1 MSKQVHDSKKDI
13 QVLPSKAKRVF
24 KETKFIN
31 DKQSDKIKTV
41 VAAFVELTCL
51 FSY

>member
-13 QVLPSKAKRVF
+13 QVLASKVKRVF

-31 DKQSDKIKTV
+31 DKQSDKIKTI
-41 VAAFVELTCL
+41 VATLVALA
-51 FSY
+51 YNRA